1 MQKIQCCAFARQQ
14 RTCVADKLADDI
26 VVHGRLAVA
35 YIPVNEYV
43 VIKLMKD
50 FINPGLAGEY
60 EGLSGDDRR
69 SGEIIGI
76 DERRGQ
82 VTVTDVFSERVGDV
96 AMYGSV

>member
-1 MQKIQCCAFARQQ
+1 
-14 RTCVADKLADDI
+14 
-26 VVHGRLAVA
+26 
-35 YIPVNEYV
+35 
-43 VIKLMKD
+43 MKD
-50 FINPGLAGEY
+50 FINPGPAGEY

-96 AMYGSV
+96 AMYGSA